1 MTPTPGFNS
10 ASNFI
15 SVEHLAKRV
24 MSAYQT
30 CGRDNLDNVDSLY
43 TADVYFED
51 PSHAMQGKEAL
62 LDYFANVFAN
72 LEDCSFKFHQTI
84 SNSTDIFMSWTM
96 FVNHPKLKSGE
107 TIRVEGASY
116 LKTRNGKIYYQRDY
130 FDMGAMV
137 YEHLPLIGRILNN
150 VKQRLGQ

>member
-15 SVEHLAKRV
+15 SVDHLAKRV

-62 LDYFANVFAN
+62 LDYFAKMFTN
-72 LEDCSFKFHQTI
+72 LEA
-84 SNSTDIFMSWTM
+84 
-96 FVNHPKLKSGE
+96 V
-107 TIRVEGASY
+107 SY
-116 LKTRNGKIYYQRDY
+116 T
-130 FDMGAMV
+130 
-137 YEHLPLIGRILNN
+137 HLTLPTKRI
-150 VKQRLGQ
+150 V

>member
-1 MTPTPGFNS
+1 MTPTPEFNS
-10 ASNFI
+10 ASSLI

-24 MSAYQT
+24 MSAYQSFS
-30 CGRDNLDNVDSLY
+30 RDNLDDVDLLY
-43 TADVYFED
+43 TTDVYFED

-62 LDYFANVFAN
+62 LDHFAKMFTN

>member
-1 MTPTPGFNS
+1 MTPTPEFNS
-10 ASNFI
+10 ASSLI

-24 MSAYQT
+24 MSAYQSLS
-30 CGRDNLDNVDSLY
+30 RDNLDDVDLLY
-43 TADVYFED
+43 TTDVYFED
-51 PSHAMQGKEAL
+51 PSHAMQGKETL
-62 LDYFANVFAN
+62 LDYFAKVFTN

>member
-51 PSHAMQGKEAL
+51 PTHAMQ
-62 LDYFANVFAN
+62 
-72 LEDCSFKFHQTI
+72 
-84 SNSTDIFMSWTM
+84 
-96 FVNHPKLKSGE
+96 
-107 TIRVEGASY
+107 
-116 LKTRNGKIYYQRDY
+116 
-130 FDMGAMV
+130 
-137 YEHLPLIGRILNN
+137 
-150 VKQRLGQ
+150 

>member
-1 MTPTPGFNS
+1 MTPTPEFNS
-10 ASNFI
+10 ASSLI

-24 MSAYQT
+24 MSAYQSFS
-30 CGRDNLDNVDSLY
+30 RDNLDDVDLLY
-43 TADVYFED
+43 TTDVYFED

-62 LDYFANVFAN
+62 LDHFANVFAN